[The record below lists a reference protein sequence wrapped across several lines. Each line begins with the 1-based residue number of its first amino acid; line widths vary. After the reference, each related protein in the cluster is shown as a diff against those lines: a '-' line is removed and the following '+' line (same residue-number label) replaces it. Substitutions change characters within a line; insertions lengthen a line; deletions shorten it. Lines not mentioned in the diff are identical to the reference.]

1 MVYKEEDGE
10 IVEAEAKSA
19 TMNMD
24 FNLLGELQLKGSC
37 SDLIDFSDLVDAYYE
52 NEKDCDRAARKATE
66 LLVLNVY
73 YDCTPTVQ
81 AHIEVEPV
89 YDYGEYFLEPVIVFE
104 DGSRYSFEK
113 YFKERDFKDL
123 IDNFEDMIF
132 DYEDM
137 VEDIYE

>member
-1 MVYKEEDGE
+1 
-10 IVEAEAKSA
+10 
-19 TMNMD
+19 
-24 FNLLGELQLKGSC
+24 
-37 SDLIDFSDLVDAYYE
+37 
-52 NEKDCDRAARKATE
+52 
-66 LLVLNVY
+66 
-73 YDCTPTVQ
+73 
-81 AHIEVEPV
+81 V
-89 YDYGEYFLEPVIVFE
+89 YDYGEYFLEPVIVIE